1 MSNIHIDLIKKSN
14 LWKDQKNINKKLITN
29 IFNLVLNYLDI
40 KINNKHLE
48 FSIILTDD
56 VDIKDFNKNHRNK
69 DNPTNVLTF
78 SLYNDKKDIIED
90 IKKLPY
96 MSLGDIIFS
105 FETIKKES
113 EEQNKT
119 FLEHFIHLLV
129 HSFLHLFCYDHI
141 EENERIQ
148 MEKME
153 INILKEINIKN
164 PYEI

>member
-40 KINNKHLE
+40 KANNKHLE
-48 FSIILTDD
+48 FSVILTDD
-56 VDIKDFNKNHRNK
+56 IDIKDFNKNHRNK

-141 EENERIQ
+141 EEDERIQ